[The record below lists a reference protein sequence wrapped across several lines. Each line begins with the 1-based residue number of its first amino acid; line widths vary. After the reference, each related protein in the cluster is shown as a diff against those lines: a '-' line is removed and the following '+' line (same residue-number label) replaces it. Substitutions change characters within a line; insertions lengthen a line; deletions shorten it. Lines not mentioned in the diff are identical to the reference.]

1 MEIWQYTC
9 CREEEILPFYRLL
22 RIYER
27 VNAYGG

>member
-9 CREEEILPFYRLL
+9 SREEDILTFYRLL

-27 VNAYGG
+27 VNAHG